1 MPTNTGPVE
10 TPRVSAIGDWLQS
23 IGLGRFRDLFAAEE
37 IDDETLSEITESD
50 LEGLGVPFGARKRL
64 MRAIAERIGAA
75 RPALSRPSAADLGVE
90 RRQITAMF
98 CDMVGSTELAARL
111 DPEDLRAVTRGYLEI
126 CRLAV
131 EALGGHVASYHGDGA
146 LACFGWPEAHED
158 DPERAVHAALAI
170 LRDLRAPLPP
180 SEYPIQVRI
189 GIATGL
195 VVIGDLIRD
204 GISPEA
210 LIVGETPNLAARLQ
224 QVAAPNTVV
233 VSASTRRRLGRMFEL
248 RPRDPV
254 ALKGFA
260 NAVVCWEVVGEGMV
274 ESRFAAAHDASL
286 PDPVGRESEL
296 SLLTRRWQLARGGEG
311 QLVLL
316 SGQAGIGKSRLA
328 ETLCAR
334 IAAESHARVL
344 CQCSPH
350 HTNSPLYPVLRM
362 LERAARIRPT
372 DEATTKLRKLRV
384 LLRVGWGQTTMLP
397 LLASLL
403 SITDEIPSEL
413 VRLDPVMRK
422 QRTLVMLAEMLTELS
437 RHRPVLLLIEDA
449 HWIDPSTH
457 DLFSRVAGTVQ
468 GSAILMLINLRPE
481 NDAAW
486 GGHLD
491 ATRLQLNALDRRSA
505 ISLVEM
511 TACGA
516 PITPALMDRILKK
529 CDGVPLFIEEL
540 TKATL
545 ETNAGLD
552 LPAAPA
558 SGQPRNIDVPAT
570 LHDSLMARLDR
581 LADGKSVAQIGAV
594 IGREFEYGVLEE
606 VTGLDAPLLHRGL
619 GLLVEAEILV
629 QSGTPPQALYAFKH
643 ALLRDAAYAS
653 LLRARRQELH
663 GQIAGALSARAE
675 TGEIVPELLAY
686 HFTEA
691 ALTDEAIRW
700 WREAGRRA
708 TRRSANIEAI
718 SHLQKALDL
727 LATLPP
733 GPASDRLEAELR
745 LDLSGPAFAVGGF
758 TAVEAEANINQ
769 ALTLCER
776 IGDPHLSFLVLWG
789 RAQSTASRGAM
800 GRAVGEARRLAELA
814 QATGQP
820 SLVASAAR
828 SLGIFSA
835 MSGALE
841 EGRAELAKAVS
852 VLSAIPARETMT
864 FSHGLDPLV
873 TARVNYALTL
883 QQLGELDEAA
893 EEMRIGVRQ
902 AREARHFG
910 TLAYGLTRAG
920 IFAMLS
926 HDDEEVGRLG
936 SEALTRASEHQAAA
950 WLRFGQ
956 MLQGWYAARQGDT
969 EQGLDQMLTA
979 IRGQTERGSYLLMP
993 LMMTMHA
1000 ELAVDGGM
1008 HEAAL
1013 RQLDEA
1019 EALMEEQ
1026 TQHIWRAELHRVRA
1040 LALARSGADHAAIA
1054 PHIAQGCAVARQQGA
1069 LFGEL
1074 RVALAGA
1081 RIAADHGAA
1090 ARDAAL
1096 AVLRQALA
1104 RFPDRLDAPD
1114 LSAARALLGPLPIL
1128 AA

>member
-10 TPRVSAIGDWLQS
+10 TPPARTIGDWLQS
-23 IGLGRFRDLFAAEE
+23 IGLGRFRDLFAAQE
-37 IDDETLSEITESD
+37 IDDETLSEITETD
-50 LEGLGVPFGARKRL
+50 LEGGGVPFGARKRL
-64 MRAIAERIGAA
+64 MRAIAERADA
-75 RPALSRPSAADLGVE
+75 TRPSSSRPTGNEGVE

-111 DPEDLRAVTRGYLEI
+111 DPEDLRAVTRLYLEI
-126 CRLAV
+126 CRVAI
-131 EALGGHVASYHGDGA
+131 EALGGHVASYHGDGV

-158 DPERAVHAALAI
+158 DPERAVHVALAI
-170 LRDLRAPLPP
+170 LRGLRAPLPP
-180 SEYPIQVRI
+180 SESPIQVRI

-195 VVIGDLIRD
+195 VVIGDLI
-204 GISPEA
+204 GPGVSPEA
-210 LIVGETPNLAARLQ
+210 VIVGETPNLAARLQ
-224 QVAAPNTVV
+224 QIAAPDTVV
-233 VSASTRRRLGRMFEL
+233 VSAGTRRRLGRMFEL
-248 RPRDPV
+248 RSREPI

-260 NAVVCWEVVGEGMV
+260 DAVACWEVVGEVIV
-274 ESRFAAAHDASL
+274 ESRFAAAHDDTL

-311 QLVLL
+311 QLVLV
-316 SGQAGIGKSRLA
+316 SGQPGIGKSCLA
-328 ETLCAR
+328 ETLYAH
-334 IAAESHARVL
+334 IATESHVRVL

-350 HTNSPLYPVLRM
+350 HTNSPLYPVLR
-362 LERAARIRPT
+362 LIERAARILPT
-372 DEATTKLRKLRV
+372 EEPKAKLRKLRV
-384 LLRVGWGQTTMLP
+384 LLRTGWGQTKMLP
-397 LLASLL
+397 LLANLL
-403 SITDEIPSEL
+403 SIAAELPSEL
-413 VRLDPVMRK
+413 AQLDPAMRK

-449 HWIDPSTH
+449 HWIDPSTR
-457 DLFSRVAGTVQ
+457 DLFSRIADTLHGN
-468 GSAILMLINLRPE
+468 AILMLVNLRPE
-481 NDAAW
+481 SDAAW
-486 GGHLD
+486 SGHRH
-491 ATRLQLNALDRRSA
+491 ATRLQLTGLDRRSA
-505 ISLVEM
+505 LSLIET
-511 TACGA
+511 TAGGA

-529 CDGVPLFIEEL
+529 CDGVPLFIEEF

-545 ETNAGLD
+545 ETAAELD

-558 SGQPRNIDVPAT
+558 SGRPRNIDVPAT

-581 LADGKSVAQIGAV
+581 LSDAKSVAQIGAV
-594 IGREFEYGVLEE
+594 IGREFEYDVLRA

-619 GLLVEAEILV
+619 HLLVEAEILT

-663 GQIAGALSARAE
+663 GRIAGVLGARAE

-700 WREAGRRA
+700 WREAGKQA
-708 TRRSANIEAI
+708 TWRSANIEAI
-718 SHLQKALDL
+718 SHLQNALDL
-727 LATLPP
+727 LAVLPP
-733 GPASDRLEAELR
+733 GPARDRLEAELR
-745 LDLSGPAFAVGGF
+745 LDLSGPSFTVGGF
-758 TAVEAEANINQ
+758 TAVEAEANINH

-789 RAQSTASRGAM
+789 KAQSTASRGAM
-800 GRAVGEARRLAELA
+800 GRAVGEARRLVELA

-841 EGRAELAKAVS
+841 EGRAELAKAVA

-883 QQLGELDEAA
+883 QQLGQLDEAA
-893 EEMRIGVRQ
+893 EEMRIGVQQ
-902 AREARHFG
+902 AREARHFS
-910 TLAYGLTRAG
+910 TLAYGLSRAG

-956 MLQGWYAARQGDT
+956 MLQGWYVARQGDT
-969 EQGLDQMLTA
+969 EQGLDQMLAA
-979 IRGQTERGSYLLMP
+979 IRGQMARGSYLLMP
-993 LMMTMHA
+993 LMLTMHA
-1000 ELAVDGGM
+1000 ELAAGGGM
-1008 HEAAL
+1008 HQAAL
-1013 RQLDEA
+1013 LQLDEA

-1026 TQHIWRAELHRVRA
+1026 AQHIWRAELHRVRA
-1040 LALARSGADHAAIA
+1040 LTLARSGAEYAAIA
-1054 PHIAQGCAVARQQGA
+1054 PHIAQGCVVARQQGA

-1074 RVALAGA
+1074 RVALAGVH
-1081 RIAADHGAA
+1081 IAAEHGAA
-1090 ARDAAL
+1090 EHAAAV
-1096 AVLRQALA
+1096 AVLRQVLP

-1114 LSAARALLGPLPIL
+1114 LGAARALLAAVPIL